1 MKIVILSGIFLLL
14 FANISAQKTITCKK
28 ETFEGHPACIFRGVT
43 IGPNE
48 AVTIKTNPANLV
60 VNSIT
65 AVSFESSSI
74 HSVPSEVFTKFPNLK
89 VFTAWNVKLQ
99 EVKPNAFEKGRKL
112 EDIRL
117 NYNELTFLHLDT
129 FKGEHFNFLLF
140 LLRNAKLRKFIS
152 KGLTEL
158 KRIWLNNNKLS
169 AMHPRMFS
177 HLTKL
182 NELYLSGNTCIDKR
196 FNPVTSLA
204 AVEQELATCGSNYPV
219 FLPDL
224 SNVQYLLKRHE
235 SKFESIENQ
244 LKIMN
249 GKSEEREKKVDRKFE
264 LLTELFYNVDGRN
277 DENAAEIK
285 EIKKMVEKIWD
296 MLNTK

>member
-1 MKIVILSGIFLLL
+1 MKIVILSGILFLL
-14 FANISAQKTITCKK
+14 FVNILAQKTITCKK
-28 ETFEGHPACIFRGVT
+28 GEFEGHPACLFSGVT

-48 AVTIKTNPANLV
+48 AVTIKTDPANLD

-65 AVSFESSSI
+65 AVNFPSSSI

-89 VFTAWNVKLQ
+89 LFRAYGVKLQ

-112 EDIRL
+112 EVIRL

-129 FKGEHFNFLLF
+129 FKGELFNFLLF
-140 LLRNAKLRKFIS
+140 FRNAKFRKFIS

-158 KRIWLNNNKLS
+158 KIIWLEHNKLS
-169 AMHPRMFS
+169 AMHPRMFA

-182 NELYLSGNTCIDKR
+182 NELYLSGNACINKK
-196 FNPVTSLA
+196 FYPVTSLA
-204 AVEQELATCGSNYPV
+204 AIENELATCGANYLV
-219 FLPDL
+219 SLTDLPRKL
-224 SNVQYLLKRHE
+224 E
-235 SKFESIENQ
+235 SMTEK
-244 LKIMN
+244 L
-249 GKSEEREKKVDRKFE
+249 EEREKKVDRKFE
-264 LLTELFYNVDGRN
+264 LLTELFYNVDERN
-277 DENAAEIK
+277 EENAAEIK